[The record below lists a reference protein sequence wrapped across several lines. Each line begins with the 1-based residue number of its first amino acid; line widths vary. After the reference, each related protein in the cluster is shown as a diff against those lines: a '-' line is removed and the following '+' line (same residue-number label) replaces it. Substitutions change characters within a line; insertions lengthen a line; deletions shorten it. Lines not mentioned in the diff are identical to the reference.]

1 MRLRTT
7 ATLASVVPA
16 ALGIAVAAPA
26 ALADGTSKTVIV
38 SSHQSTTI
46 GTGRRTCVLKPG
58 ADCRGVVHRWTVE
71 HHGNLRGIKLAK
83 ADLRGADLRGVDFTG
98 ADLRGAKL
106 RHADLRDAKL
116 KGARMSWLP
125 RRARTANQIVA
136 PDGIAVTNPACAGA
150 DLTNDYSYGIDLG
163 GGLLG
168 GAQLEG
174 ANLSGAN
181 LSGANLY
188 GAQFF
193 QANLFCANLSGAYAF
208 QASFIAANAS
218 RVNFTNADLTGA
230 EFSNGLPSTLWTATG
245 AIWSN
250 TTCPDGTVTSTGC

>member
-1 MRLRTT
+1 MHLRTT
-7 ATLASVVPA
+7 AILATA
-16 ALGIAVAAPA
+16 ALGLAIPA
-26 ALADGTSKTVIV
+26 SGLADGTSKTVLV
-38 SSHQSTTI
+38 GDQSTTI
-46 GTGRRTCVLKPG
+46 GTGKKTCVLKPG

-71 HHGNLRGIKLAK
+71 HHGNLRGAK
-83 ADLRGADLRGVDFTG
+83 FTKADLRGVDFKG
-98 ADLRGAKL
+98 ADLRKADLRGAIF
-106 RHADLRDAKL
+106 RHADLRDANL

-125 RRARTANQIVA
+125 RRARSAHQIVA
-136 PDGIAVTNPACAGA
+136 PDGIPVTNPACAGA

-181 LSGANLY
+181 LSGANLD
-188 GAQFF
+188 GAEFF

-208 QASFIAANAS
+208 QASFIEANAS

-250 TTCPDGTVTSTGC
+250 TTCPDGTVTNTGC